1 MPTPQKD
8 GSNIPNSQIIRSMVI
23 QYSKIILDD
32 LSENNILDSDNFLYL
47 NLTAFKNYLFNTRN
61 LEFSYNSS
69 KICVNKLYVIMS
81 LLVTYCKGA
90 HQLEAYANLLYR
102 CAELLIAGTSKH
114 SVSSNKIQDKDNLL
128 LQAALSLKTVSDA
141 LLPYKEHMSLDL
153 TPYENMAEKCLDMA
167 EKQFDATPGTQHLA
181 SINERF
187 LAAYKRCAGYEW
199 SNNEFVSEGLRQR
212 VCELENKIRI
222 SYETELLA
230 EQSSP
235 SHNFLGLNLLANLFS
250 TAPQK
255 DKDNAAAYEPVNISY
270 SGAGKNVAIICLKG
284 DTATGPLP
292 KKFSSGDES
301 SNLHRRHPAGEK
313 EIDPSPPPLMLQF
326 HLND

>member
-1 MPTPQKD
+1 MPIARENSLRIPDYPTLCPKVRAYTQEIINNLEK
-8 GSNIPNSQIIRSMVI
+8 SNLNTDSLIDALETFQLNIY
-23 QYSKIILDD
+23 YSGDKLDYTLAKIHVERLYKII
-32 LSENNILDSDNFLYL
+32 
-47 NLTAFKNYLFNTRN
+47 ACVV
-61 LEFSYNSS
+61 SYCDKKS
-69 KICVNKLYVIMS
+69 
-81 LLVTYCKGA
+81 

-153 TPYENMAEKCLDMA
+153 TPYENMAEKCLDVA

-181 SINERF
+181 SINKRF
-187 LAAYKRCAGYEW
+187 LAAYKRYAGYEW
-199 SNNEFVSEGLRQR
+199 SNEFVSEGFRQR

-235 SHNFLGLNLLANLFS
+235 SHNFWGLNLLANLFS

-284 DTATGPLP
+284 NTATGPLP

-301 SNLHRRHPAGEK
+301 SNLHRRHPAEEK
-313 EIDPSPPPLMLQF
+313 ESDPSSPPLMQQLSSKY
-326 HLND
+326 